1 MSDERDRPQADRAE
15 HRTRQRESGSPN
27 PIQQHLFSGRV
38 EGGPPPRAPPE
49 RDQQWGSSEGDG
61 QVGQ

>member
-1 MSDERDRPQADRAE
+1 MSSEQGRPKADQAE
-15 HRTRQRESGSPN
+15 HRARQYESGSPN
-27 PIQQHLFSGRV
+27 PIQQHLFSGKV
-38 EGGPPPRAPPE
+38 EHVPPPRPRAE